1 MNRTQEEFRKSS
13 VAALSH
19 AMMNRVSA
27 IEVDTE
33 EIIIDH
39 QVLIEAVPVKNTP
52 RYRERPRFRS

>member
-1 MNRTQEEFRKSS
+1 
-13 VAALSH
+13 
-19 AMMNRVSA
+19 MMNRVSA